1 MKQVTIKPPKQ
12 APRDISTKL
21 PPGVPPSARVI
32 FGDFAPTADFTD
44 KGGVQP
50 DDYIVGKFVGA
61 RDTVIDGRETR
72 VYDFENVKDE
82 HTGLVHKM
90 VSVFGSTIL
99 NRYMTPQNGV
109 VPGRMVSI
117 TYIGTVK
124 TKRGLNPAKVVR
136 AALQDAAS
144 VAGLLVTTEA
154 MVAELPKKKAPPAAP
169 GAGAGAGMGDMDF

>member
-32 FGDFAPTADFTD
+32 SGDFAPTADFTD

-72 VYDFENVKDE
+72 VYRSEE
-82 HTGLVHKM
+82 HTSELQSPCNLVC
-90 VSVFGSTIL
+90 
-99 NRYMTPQNGV
+99 R
-109 VPGRMVSI
+109 
-117 TYIGTVK
+117 
-124 TKRGLNPAKVVR
+124 
-136 AALQDAAS
+136 
-144 VAGLLVTTEA
+144 LL
-154 MVAELPKKKAPPAAP
+154 LGKKKITSS
-169 GAGAGAGMGDMDF
+169 

>member
-32 FGDFAPTADFTD
+32 SGDFAPTADFTD

-109 VPGRMVSI
+109 VPGCMVSI

-124 TKRGLNPAKVVR
+124 TKRGLNPAKDYVV
-136 AALQDAAS
+136 AAWGS
-144 VAGLLVTTEA
+144 
-154 MVAELPKKKAPPAAP
+154 
-169 GAGAGAGMGDMDF
+169 